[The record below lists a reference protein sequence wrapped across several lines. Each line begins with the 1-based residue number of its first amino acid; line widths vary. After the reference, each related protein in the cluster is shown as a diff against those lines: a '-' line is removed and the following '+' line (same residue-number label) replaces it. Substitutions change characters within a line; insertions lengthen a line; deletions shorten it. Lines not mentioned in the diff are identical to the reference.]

1 MNNTLQTQ
9 TKPKFSA
16 MISSERYQQ
25 LIQNTLG
32 DPNRARRFVSAIS
45 SAVAVN
51 PALQECDA
59 NTIITGALLGESLNL
74 SPSPQLGQYY
84 LVPYKKKDYN
94 GNVVSVTAQF
104 QMGYKGYIQLAIR
117 SGNYKKLNVLPVK
130 AGEYKG
136 YDPFEE
142 EFYFECIKDYEERMK
157 APTIGYY
164 AMFEYMNGFKK
175 VMYWTVGQMEHH
187 ANRYSQAFNIEAY
200 KKLKNGEKLKDEWKY
215 SSFWYKDFDSMACKT
230 MLRQLISKW
239 GMLSI
244 EMQEAYV
251 SDGAVLKEDGTKDY
265 VETPENEDEP
275 EYIEQPNGEPEQQIT
290 PEAETQP
297 EQQTMATEVDPLA

>member
-1 MNNTLQTQ
+1 MNNTLQ

-16 MISSERYQQ
+16 MISSEKIQQ
-25 LIQNTLG
+25 LIHNTLG

-59 NTIITGALLGESLNL
+59 STIITGALLGESLNL

-84 LVPYKKKDYN
+84 LVPYKKKDKQ
-94 GNVVSVTAQF
+94 GNVVSTTAQF

-136 YDPFEE
+136 YNPFEE
-142 EFYFECIKDYEERMK
+142 EFSFECIKDYEERQK

-175 VMYWTVGQMEHH
+175 VMYWTIQQMEYH
-187 ANRYSQAFNIEAY
+187 ANRYSQAFDIEAY

-215 SSFWYKDFDSMACKT
+215 SSFWYKDFDAMACKT
-230 MLRQLISKW
+230 MLRQIISKW

-244 EMQEAYV
+244 EMQDAYV
-251 SDGAVLKEDGTKDY
+251 SDGAVLKDDGTKDY
-265 VETPENEDEP
+265 VDIPENDDEQ
-275 EYIEQPNGEPEQQIT
+275 EYIETPNGESDTQTET
-290 PEAETQP
+290 EAQEEPT
-297 EQQTMATEVDPLA
+297 QQTMATEADPLA